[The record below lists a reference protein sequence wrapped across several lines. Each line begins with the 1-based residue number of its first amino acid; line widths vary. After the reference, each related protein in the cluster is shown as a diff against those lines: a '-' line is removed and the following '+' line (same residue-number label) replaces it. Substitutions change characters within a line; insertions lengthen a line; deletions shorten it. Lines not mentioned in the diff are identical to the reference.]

1 MSYSAREMRS
11 ALPPEKRKSDGTVTR
26 YFYRPVSYPVA
37 AFFANAGFSANAVT
51 YVSIGFCAVGFVLAM
66 FPLFPLH
73 VAAAA
78 CFMVFAVLDCADGNI
93 ARARRLRKAATG
105 GKTTGGESTSSDGK
119 ASGPAPRYGEWVDAL
134 GGYCAYTAVI
144 LSLGL
149 SSMLFAGPTLPFT
162 SLTVP
167 GGTSF
172 WMVLASIA
180 CSANLLMRLA
190 HQAWKNAV
198 PDAGRGEISTEKR
211 LSEEIGITGWL
222 VPLYLAGLASGYVS
236 LILIAYSGVYC
247 AGCVISIGK
256 KIVKLARIESGKET
270 A

>member
-37 AFFANAGFSANAVT
+37 AVFANAGFSANAVT
-51 YVSIGFCAVGFVLAM
+51 YVSIGFCAAGFALAM
-66 FPLFPLH
+66 FPHFPLH

-93 ARARRLRKAATG
+93 ARARRLRLAATD
-105 GKTTGGESTSSDGK
+105 GETASSDGK
-119 ASGPAPRYGEWVDAL
+119 ATNPAPRYGEWVDAL

-162 SLTVP
+162 SFTVP

-180 CSANLLMRLA
+180 CSANLIMRLA
-190 HQAWKNAV
+190 HQSWKNAV
-198 PDAGRGEISTEKR
+198 PEADRGGISAEKR

-256 KIVKLARIESGKET
+256 KIAKLARIESGKET
-270 A
+270 D

>member
-37 AFFANAGFSANAVT
+37 AVFANAGLSANGVT
-51 YVSIGFCAVGFVLAM
+51 YVSIVFCAAGFVLAM

-93 ARARRLRKAATG
+93 ARAQRIRRAAA
-105 GKTTGGESTSSDGK
+105 GGESTAGK
-119 ASGPAPRYGEWVDAL
+119 TTGPAPRYGEWVDAL
-134 GGYCAYTAVI
+134 GGYCAYTAVL

-149 SSMLFAGPTLPFT
+149 SSMLFAGPTLPFS

-172 WMVLASIA
+172 WMVLASIG

-190 HQAWKNAV
+190 HQSWKNAV
-198 PDAGRGEISTEKR
+198 PDAGSGGISSEKR

-222 VPLYLAGLASGYVS
+222 VPLYLAGLASGCVS
-236 LILIAYSGVYC
+236 LILIAYSVVYC
-247 AGCVISIGK
+247 AGCVISVGK
-256 KIVKLARIESGKET
+256 KIAKLARIESGKD
-270 A
+270 AA